1 MRMKVFR
8 EKLQRLGVCV
18 QNVTA
23 RKLSLQLFL
32 FVISVLKINMPKVVY
47 SVKVKSG

>member
-1 MRMKVFR
+1 MRIFW

-23 RKLSLQLFL
+23 RKQSPQLFL
-32 FVISVLKINMPKVVY
+32 FAIPVVKINIPKVAY
-47 SVKVKSG
+47 SVKVKRK